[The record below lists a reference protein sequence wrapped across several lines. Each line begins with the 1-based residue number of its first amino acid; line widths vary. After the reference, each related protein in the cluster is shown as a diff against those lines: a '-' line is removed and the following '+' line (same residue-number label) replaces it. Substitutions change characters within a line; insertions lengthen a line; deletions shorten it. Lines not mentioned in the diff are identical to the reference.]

1 MQSWNL
7 TAEHP
12 NDTSGPRQLLS
23 TSGLRVD
30 VVDLARDEQI
40 ADYWG
45 RDRVLIQVLSG
56 SVSLTVGDYTAIC
69 EVGTLVA
76 PEPGDTHTV
85 RALEQSRLL
94 VTFTPRPRGHSPG
107 SA

>member
-12 NDTSGPRQLLS
+12 KDTNRPRQLLS

-30 VVDLARDEQI
+30 MVDLARDEQI

-45 RDRVLIQVLSG
+45 RDRVVIQVLGG
-56 SVSLTVGDYTAIC
+56 SVSFTAGDYTALC
-69 EVGTLVA
+69 EVGTLLA
-76 PEPGDTHTV
+76 PEPGETHSL

-107 SA
+107 GG

>member
-12 NDTSGPRQLLS
+12 NDTSGPRRLLS

-45 RDRVLIQVLSG
+45 RDRVVIQVLSG

-76 PEPGDTHTV
+76 PKPGDTHTV

>member
-12 NDTSGPRQLLS
+12 NDTNGPRQLLS
-23 TSGLRVD
+23 TAGLRVD
-30 VVDLARDEQI
+30 VVDLAPDEEI
-40 ADYWG
+40 GEYWG
-45 RDRVLIQVLSG
+45 RDRVVIQVLGG
-56 SVSLTVGDYTAIC
+56 SVSFTVGDYTAIG

-76 PEPGDTHTV
+76 PEPGETRSV

-94 VTFTPRPRGHSPG
+94 LTFTPRPRGHSPG